1 MKQDLIKLAEQY
13 PGLTITVGLDDLLK
27 AGRTLCSELYD
38 YIAETREQSAPAAQP
53 AEDLLT
59 QTDVM
64 EKLGVSR
71 STLWRWSQ
79 IGYLTPVK
87 VGVSVRYRSSEVESL
102 ISNKGGS
109 L

>member
-38 YIAETREQSAPAAQP
+38 YIAENRVETPISAQP

-59 QTDVM
+59 QADVM
-64 EKLGVSR
+64 EKLGVPR

-102 ISNKGGS
+102 ISNKGGA